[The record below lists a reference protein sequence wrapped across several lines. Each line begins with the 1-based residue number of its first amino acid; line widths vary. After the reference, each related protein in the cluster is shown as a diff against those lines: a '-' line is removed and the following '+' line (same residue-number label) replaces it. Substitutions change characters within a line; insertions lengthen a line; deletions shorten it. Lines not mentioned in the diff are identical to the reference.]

1 MNIRYTLKEANQ
13 VLKLVRVIANEM
25 LERRNDRRKLAR
37 RRDQLETAETPEG
50 LRSELA
56 ELDARIWEHDE
67 ALYHCKHELEDLGLT
82 VLRTNPL
89 TVHIPGRSVPKQGRK
104 TAAAKT
110 STAQSSTAQ
119 SATTQSATAQSST
132 ARASSTPSQE
142 VVFCWQEGED
152 DVGFGHPLGEEE
164 HQRRPLRV
172 AKGA

>member
-13 VLKLVRVIANEM
+13 VMKLVRVIANEM
-25 LERRNDRRKLAR
+25 LERRTDRRRLR
-37 RRDQLETAETPEG
+37 RERNQLEVAVTPEG

-67 ALYHCKHELEDLGLT
+67 ALYNCKHELEDLGLT

-89 TVHIPGRSVPKQGRK
+89 TLHIPGRSLP
-104 TAAAKT
+104 
-110 STAQSSTAQ
+110 
-119 SATTQSATAQSST
+119 
-132 ARASSTPSQE
+132 TPAGKKVAPRGMPVRSQE
-142 VVFCWQEGED
+142 VVFCWQEGEK

-172 AKGA
+172 GKSV

>member
-13 VLKLVRVIANEM
+13 VLKLVRVIAHEM
-25 LERRNDRRKLAR
+25 LERRTDRRHLAR
-37 RRDQLETAETPEG
+37 RRDQLEAAETPEG

-67 ALYHCKHELEDLGLT
+67 ALYNCKHELEDLGLT
-82 VLRTNPL
+82 ILRTNPL
-89 TVHIPGRSVPKQGRK
+89 TVHIPGRSVPATARKGAGRK
-104 TAAAKT
+104 KA
-110 STAQSSTAQ
+110 SR
-119 SATTQSATAQSST
+119 ATA
-132 ARASSTPSQE
+132 TPSQE

>member
-13 VLKLVRVIANEM
+13 VLKLVRVISDEM
-25 LERRNDRRKLAR
+25 LERRSDRRQLAR
-37 RRDQLETAETPEG
+37 RRDQLEAAQTPEG
-50 LRSELA
+50 LRSELS

-67 ALYHCKHELEDLGLT
+67 ALYNCKHELEDLGLT

-89 TVHIPGRSVPKQGRK
+89 TVHLPGRSAPATSRK
-104 TAAAKT
+104 KARARAAA
-110 STAQSSTAQ
+110 
-119 SATTQSATAQSST
+119 
-132 ARASSTPSQE
+132 TPSQN

>member
-25 LERRNDRRKLAR
+25 LERRGDRRQLAR
-37 RRDQLETAETPEG
+37 RRDQLEAAVTPEG
-50 LRSELA
+50 LRSELS

-89 TVHIPGRSVPKQGRK
+89 TVHIPGRSKPARGRK
-104 TAAAKT
+104 AAASRKN
-110 STAQSSTAQ
+110 AE
-119 SATTQSATAQSST
+119 TT
-132 ARASSTPSQE
+132 PDQE
-142 VVFCWQEGED
+142 VVFCWQEGEQE
-152 DVGFGHPLGEEE
+152 VHFGHSLGEEE